1 MKLLTSI
8 LLSFVFAAC
17 VNGSPTL
24 SSPKEVHE
32 RRAHTP
38 FGWEPVR
45 RLDSSTNLPFRIGL
59 KQSNIERIEELLMD
73 VSHPHSPNYGNHY
86 TAEQVKEMFKP
97 SQESVDAVM
106 DWLESEGIDRDR
118 IKLSNSGGWVEMSLT
133 VDEAERML
141 DAEYTV
147 YQHTYGNE
155 HVGKL
160 T

>member
-1 MKLLTSI
+1 
-8 LLSFVFAAC
+8 
-17 VNGSPTL
+17 
-24 SSPKEVHE
+24 
-32 RRAHTP
+32 
-38 FGWEPVR
+38 
-45 RLDSSTNLPFRIGL
+45 
-59 KQSNIERIEELLMD
+59 MD
-73 VSHPHSPNYGNHY
+73 VSHPDSPNYGNHY

-97 SQESVDAVM
+97 SQESVDAVT

-118 IKLSNSGGWVEMSLT
+118 MKLSNSGGWVEINLT

-160 T
+160 TYWQRSPLVSQS